1 MRDVATVASPTK
13 SLSWARL
20 SFRRLFL
27 PIFRGRGRFERAEKL
42 TGDPGD
48 LVNCRIESSLVCPGW
63 FIEAADLP
71 HELQRGSTDLFLR
84 GLRFKIEKRLNVSTH
99 LALPPRLFL
108 HAFVG
113 KEAYRIQLGRVG
125 EIDDDLLRSGLLD
138 LLQTLANSCGRPHQ
152 CLFAEAPG
160 RDIAP
165 VDFRLLHRLLV
176 RLGNGTVEHDIAPDL
191 IIVAPNRLTM
201 LLDHAK
207 LADQAL
213 VIQVPDITGITVL
226 CHQLQRHL
234 LARPP

>member
-84 GLRFKIEKRLNVSTH
+84 GLRFKMENGVNVAKH
-99 LALPPRLFL
+99 LALPRRVFL

-191 IIVAPNRLTM
+191 IILPPTRLTLPLYHPN
-201 LLDHAK
+201 LLDQTLATHAPY
-207 LADQAL
+207 
-213 VIQVPDITGITVL
+213 I
-226 CHQLQRHL
+226 
-234 LARPP
+234 